1 MQLRGKFIIL
11 GTISALL
18 VAGMASA
25 NWQAG
30 QVSRA
35 HMQQASAISRITQRH
50 MEGDMMH
57 DAMRADVL
65 AALVAQHR
73 GAEAELSRAQQDF
86 QAHAAKFGDNLKQN
100 QAEALPSDLKVRFDT
115 ALKSLNDYRSAGEA
129 IITSVAKAPPGPGTS
144 VDTALFEQQFSAMED
159 SNEALSE
166 QIAVWMTATEAR
178 AAEDEGRIGAL
189 VILLSVL
196 AVASVVAT
204 SVFLWRDVLRPLA
217 GLSQGIARIAGGDT
231 DVDVPFAA
239 RRDEIGILAR
249 ATETL
254 RGTAKQ
260 AFLVNNMVQ
269 AMPTPVMAVDVHND
283 FTISYVNAATQG
295 LLDRLKG
302 HFPSYDGTLVG
313 RSIDMFHKTPEH
325 QRRLLANADNLPHR
339 ARIRLGEESIDLQI
353 SAVQDHRGEYAGAML
368 LWDIVTDQAQL
379 SQEFEVRVQ
388 DVVAG
393 LAASAVDMSQIAET
407 VSGELKKSADLA
419 VSASSAASQT
429 TSSVQTVAAA
439 AEEMVASIREIS
451 EQVQTANRLVSES
464 FQKVMDADLV
474 AQKLSGASDRVTEVT
489 TVIGDI
495 SSQINLLALNATIE
509 SARAGEAGRGF
520 AVVAGEVKSLANQT
534 HRSIGEIN
542 VVIDDMRVATRDI
555 ISVLAD
561 IRTAVDAIT
570 SATTSVAAA
579 VEEQTVTTQDIARNM
594 AFAADGTRMISE
606 NLEKVSSF
614 TSHSE
619 EASAHLLGSSQS
631 VSHQADALSG
641 RVADF
646 LNRLNRAS

>member
-1 MQLRGKFIIL
+1 
-11 GTISALL
+11 
-18 VAGMASA
+18 MAFA
-25 NWQAG
+25 NWAAG
-30 QVSRA
+30 QLSST
-35 HMQQASAISRITQRH
+35 HMQQASTISRITQRH

-65 AALVAQHR
+65 AALVAHNR
-73 GAEAELSRAQQDF
+73 GDVAGLSQAREDF

-100 QAEALPSDLKVRFDT
+100 QAEALPDDLKVRFDT
-115 ALKSLNDYRSAGEA
+115 ALQSLNDYRAAGDA
-129 IITSVAKAPPGPGTS
+129 IISSVAQASTESGAATDTS
-144 VDTALFEQQFSAMED
+144 LFEQQFSAMED
-159 SNEALSE
+159 SNESLSNE
-166 QIAVWMTATEAR
+166 IEVWMKATEAR
-178 AAEDEGRIGAL
+178 AGEDEGRIGLL
-189 VILLSVL
+189 VMLLSGL

-204 SVFLWRDVLRPLA
+204 SVLLWRDILRPLA
-217 GLSQGIARIAGGDT
+217 GLSQGIARIADGDT
-231 DVDVPFAA
+231 DVNVPFVA
-239 RRDEIGILAR
+239 RRDEIGALAR

-254 RGTAKQ
+254 RNTARQ

-283 FTISYVNAATQG
+283 FSITYVNAATQS
-295 LLDRLKG
+295 LLDRMKAHLP
-302 HFPSYDGTLVG
+302 FYDGTLVG
-313 RSIDMFHKTPEH
+313 RSIDIFHKNPEH
-325 QRRLLANADNLPHR
+325 QRRLLSDAANLPHR
-339 ARIRLGEESIDLQI
+339 ARIHLGEESIDLRI
-353 SAVQDHRGEYAGAML
+353 SAVLDHKGNYAGAML

-379 SQEFEVRVQ
+379 SQEFEVKVQ

-393 LAASAVDMSQIAET
+393 LAASAVNMSEMAET

-439 AEEMVASIREIS
+439 AEEMAASIREIS
-451 EQVQTANRLVSES
+451 DQVQTANKLVSES
-464 FQKVMDADLV
+464 FQKVLDADQV

-489 TVIGDI
+489 TVIADI

-520 AVVAGEVKSLANQT
+520 AVVAGEVKNLASQT
-534 HRSIGEIN
+534 NRSIGEIN
-542 VVIDDMRVATRDI
+542 VVIDDMRDATRDI
-555 ISVLAD
+555 ISVLGD

-570 SATTSVAAA
+570 NATTSVAAA

-606 NLEKVSSF
+606 NLEKVSSV

-631 VSHQADALSG
+631 VSHQADDLSG
-641 RVADF
+641 RVAEF
-646 LNRLNRAS
+646 LSRLNRAS